1 MSKLNVAIALTVTT
15 FLAAVCQANMS
26 IPSRKA
32 NISLATLV

>member
-1 MSKLNVAIALTVTT
+1 MSKLKVAIAIAVAT

-26 IPSRKA
+26 KPSREA